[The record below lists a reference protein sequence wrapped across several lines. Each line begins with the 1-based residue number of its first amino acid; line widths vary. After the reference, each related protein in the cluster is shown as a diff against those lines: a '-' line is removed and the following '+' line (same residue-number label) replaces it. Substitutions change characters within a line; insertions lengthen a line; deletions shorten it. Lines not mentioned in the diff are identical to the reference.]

1 MTLSLLRPAARCCS
15 PLPCRRLRGLLPAL
29 LLTLALVPLPRA
41 LAQPAVA
48 TLDWTLAETLV
59 ALGATPAGVAQI
71 DAYQAWVGAPRL
83 PEASVDLGLR
93 SQPNLELLASLAP
106 DHILISPMFAN
117 LAPRLSRIAPVTTLS
132 LYTPGQATWPQLH
145 ELTREVGR
153 LVERDAAA
161 EQLIAATQA
170 RLEALR
176 HRLPAQLPP
185 LLVVQ
190 FMDERHVRVFG
201 EGGLYQAVMER
212 LELENAWQGATNAWG
227 FSLVGLEALAGLEAQ
242 LVVVEPY
249 PVGVE
254 TALADSGLW
263 QQQPSVRDDNL
274 ITLPP
279 VWSFGAL
286 PSAQRFA
293 EHLVAALAETPH
305 DD

>member
-1 MTLSLLRPAARCCS
+1 MPDVPAR
-15 PLPCRRLRGLLPAL
+15 LLRGLVPVL
-29 LLTLALVPLPRA
+29 LALALAPMPRA
-41 LAQPAVA
+41 QAQPAMA

-59 ALGATPAGVAQI
+59 ALGATPAGVAQV
-71 DAYQAWVGAPRL
+71 DAYQAWVGTPRL
-83 PEASVDLGLR
+83 PAATVDLGLR

-106 DHILISPMFAN
+106 ERILISPMFAN
-117 LAPRLSRIAPVTTLS
+117 LAPRLSRIAPVTTLP
-132 LYTPGQATWPQLH
+132 LYSPGRETWPQLL
-145 ELTREVGR
+145 ELTRKVGR
-153 LVERDAAA
+153 LANRQAAA
-161 EQLIAATQA
+161 ERLIAETET
-170 RLEALR
+170 RLAAQR
-176 HRLPAQLPP
+176 QRLPARVPP

-201 EGGLYQAVMER
+201 AGGLYQAVMAR
-212 LELENAWQGATNAWG
+212 LGLENAWRGETNAWG
-227 FSLVGLEALAGLEAQ
+227 FSLVGLEQLAGLEAR

-254 TALADSGLW
+254 AALADSGLW
-263 QQQPSVRDDNL
+263 QQQPSVRNESL

-293 EHLVAALAETPH
+293 EHLVAALEEAPH

>member
-1 MTLSLLRPAARCCS
+1 MIVSCLCTAVTAAGSPAWWH
-15 PLPCRRLRGLLPAL
+15 RRAL
-29 LLTLALVPLPRA
+29 LVLLLALGLAGSPRA
-41 LAQPAVA
+41 LAQPAIA

-59 ALGATPAGVAQI
+59 ALGVTPVGVAQVE
-71 DAYQAWVGAPRL
+71 AYHAWVGAPHL

-93 SQPNLELLASLAP
+93 SQPNLELLANLAP

-117 LAPRLSRIAPVTTLS
+117 LAPRLSHIAPVATVP
-132 LYTPGQATWPQLH
+132 LYTPGRETWPQLH
-145 ELTREVGR
+145 ELTHQVGR
-153 LVERDAAA
+153 LAEREAAA
-161 EQLIAATQA
+161 ERLIAETEA
-170 RLEALR
+170 RLAALR
-176 HRLPAQLPP
+176 QRLPERVPP

-201 EGGLYQAVMER
+201 EGGLYQAVMAR
-212 LELENAWQGATNAWG
+212 LGLENAWHGETNAWG
-227 FSLVGLEALAGLEAQ
+227 FSLVGLEQLAGLTAR

-254 TALADSGLW
+254 TALAGSGLW
-263 QQQPSVRDDNL
+263 QQQPSVRDDSL

-286 PSAQRFA
+286 PSAIRFA
-293 EHLVAALAETPH
+293 EHLVAALEEASH

>member
-1 MTLSLLRPAARCCS
+1 MHDAPAR
-15 PLPCRRLRGLLPAL
+15 LLRGLVPTLLLALAL
-29 LLTLALVPLPRA
+29 LPTPRA
-41 LAQPAVA
+41 LAEPAIA

-59 ALGATPAGVAQI
+59 ALGVTPAGVAQI
-71 DAYQAWVGAPRL
+71 DAYHAWVRAPRL

-106 DHILISPMFAN
+106 DHILISPMFAH
-117 LAPRLSRIAPVTTLS
+117 LAPRLSRIAPVTTLP
-132 LYTPGQATWPQLH
+132 LYSPGREPWPQLH

-153 LVERDAAA
+153 LAKREAAA
-161 EQLIAATQA
+161 ERLIAETET
-170 RLEALR
+170 RLAALR
-176 HRLPAQLPP
+176 QRLPARVPP

-201 EGGLYQAVMER
+201 EGGLYQAVMAR
-212 LELENAWQGATNAWG
+212 LGLENAWRGETNAWG
-227 FSLVGLEALAGLEAQ
+227 FSLVGLEQLAGLEAR

-254 TALADSGLW
+254 AALADSGLW
-263 QQQPSVRDDNL
+263 QRQSSVRDDTL

-293 EHLVAALAETPH
+293 DHLVAALAEAPH

>member
-1 MTLSLLRPAARCCS
+1 MPDALAR
-15 PLPCRRLRGLLPAL
+15 LLRGLVPGL
-29 LLTLALVPLPRA
+29 LLALVLVPTPRA
-41 LAQPAVA
+41 LGQPAVA

-59 ALGATPAGVAQI
+59 ALGVTPAGVAQR
-71 DAYQAWVGAPRL
+71 DAYQAWVRAPRL
-83 PEASVDLGLR
+83 PEATVDLGLR

-106 DHILISPMFAN
+106 ERILISPMFAH
-117 LAPRLSRIAPVTTLS
+117 LAPRLSRIAPVSTLS
-132 LYTPGQATWPQLH
+132 LYTPDRETWPQLR

-153 LVERDAAA
+153 LAEREAAA
-161 EQLIAATQA
+161 ERLIAETET
-170 RLEALR
+170 RLAALR
-176 HRLPAQLPP
+176 HRLPARVPP

-212 LELENAWQGATNAWG
+212 LGLENAWRGETNAWG
-227 FSLVGLEALAGLEAQ
+227 FSLVGLERLAGLEAR

-263 QQQPSVRDDNL
+263 QQQPSVRNESL

-293 EHLVAALAETPH
+293 DHLVAALTEAPH
-305 DD
+305 GD

>member
-1 MTLSLLRPAARCCS
+1 MPDA
-15 PLPCRRLRGLLPAL
+15 LPRLLRGLVPGLML
-29 LLTLALVPLPRA
+29 VLALVPTPRA
-41 LAQPAVA
+41 LAQPAIA

-59 ALGATPAGVAQI
+59 ALGVTPAGVAQR
-71 DAYQAWVGAPRL
+71 DAYHAWVRAPRL
-83 PEASVDLGLR
+83 PEATVDLGLR

-106 DHILISPMFAN
+106 ERILISPMFAN
-117 LAPRLSRIAPVTTLS
+117 LAPQLSRIAPISTLP
-132 LYTPGQATWPQLH
+132 LYTPDRETWPQLRN
-145 ELTREVGR
+145 LTREVGR
-153 LVERDAAA
+153 LVAREAAA
-161 EQLIAATQA
+161 ERLIAKTQT
-170 RLEALR
+170 RLLALR
-176 HRLPAQLPP
+176 HRLPERVPP

-201 EGGLYQAVMER
+201 EGGLYQAVMDR
-212 LELENAWQGATNAWG
+212 LGLENAWRGETNAWG
-227 FSLVGLEALAGLEAQ
+227 FSLVGLERLAGLEAR

-263 QQQPSVRDDNL
+263 QQQPSVRDATL

-293 EHLVAALAETPH
+293 DHLVAALAEAPH

>member
-1 MTLSLLRPAARCCS
+1 MPDVPAR
-15 PLPCRRLRGLLPAL
+15 LLRGLVPVL
-29 LLTLALVPLPRA
+29 LLALTLVATPRA

-59 ALGATPAGVAQI
+59 ALGITPIGVAQR
-71 DAYQAWVGAPRL
+71 DAYHAWVGAPRL
-83 PEASVDLGLR
+83 PEATVDLGLR

-106 DHILISPMFAN
+106 ERILISPMFAH

-132 LYTPGQATWPQLH
+132 LYTPDRETWPQLR
-145 ELTREVGR
+145 ELTRELGR
-153 LVERDAAA
+153 LAEREAAA
-161 EQLIAATQA
+161 ERLIDETQA
-170 RLEALR
+170 RLAALKQ
-176 HRLPAQLPP
+176 RLPERVPP

-201 EGGLYQAVMER
+201 EGGLYQAVMAQ
-212 LELENAWQGATNAWG
+212 LGLENAWHGETNAWG
-227 FSLVGLEALAGLEAQ
+227 FSLVGLERLAGLEAR
-242 LVVVEPY
+242 LVVVDPY

-254 TALADSGLW
+254 AALADSGLW
-263 QQQPSVRDDNL
+263 QQQPSVRDDSL

-293 EHLVAALAETPH
+293 DYLVAALTEAPH
-305 DD
+305 GD

>member
-1 MTLSLLRPAARCCS
+1 MHNVPAW
-15 PLPCRRLRGLLPAL
+15 RLRGVLAAL
-29 LLTLALVPLPRA
+29 LVSLALVPIPRA
-41 LAQPAVA
+41 LAQPAIA

-59 ALGATPAGVAQI
+59 ALGATPAGVAQV
-71 DAYQAWVGAPRL
+71 DAYHAWVRAPRL
-83 PEASVDLGLR
+83 PAATVDLGLR

-106 DHILISPMFAN
+106 ERILISPMFAN
-117 LAPRLSRIAPVTTLS
+117 LAPRLSRIAPVATLP
-132 LYTPGQATWPQLH
+132 LYTPGRETWPQLR

-153 LVERDAAA
+153 LAEREAAA
-161 EQLIAATQA
+161 ERLIAETEA

-176 HRLPAQLPP
+176 RRLPERVPP

-201 EGGLYQAVMER
+201 KGGLYQAAMAR
-212 LELENAWQGATNAWG
+212 LGLDNAWRGETNAWG
-227 FSLVGLEALAGLEAQ
+227 FSLVGLEQLAGLEAQ

-254 TALADSGLW
+254 AALSDSGLW
-263 QQQPSVRDDNL
+263 QQQPSVRDEAL

-293 EHLVAALAETPH
+293 DHLVTALEDAAH